1 LNAGFIFHRG
11 ADVVDLGVQPPS
23 GNIDEVGLFDRF
35 RSGRARGGTSVGSA
49 QDQRYLHEWAATH
62 TGVEAYV
69 EPKTNF
75 SEVTVVLVAS
85 DGEWTRRRVG
95 GESGARR
102 LGEQLSIPVYDV
114 QRVGYPQRMRD
125 YDARRRIERRRAAEE
140 G

>member
-1 LNAGFIFHRG
+1 
-11 ADVVDLGVQPPS
+11 
-23 GNIDEVGLFDRF
+23 VGLFDRF
-35 RSGRARGGTSVGSA
+35 RSGRRGDPSRGGVDVGSA
-49 QDQRYLHEWAATH
+49 DDHRYLREWTAGH

-75 SEVTVVLVAS
+75 TDVTVVLVAS

-95 GESGARR
+95 GVSGARR
-102 LGEQLSIPVYDV
+102 LGEQLGIPIYDV

-125 YDARRRIERRRAAEE
+125 YDARRRAERRQTAEE